1 MSISYRLTTTILE
14 IFYEKHNEPYVKML
28 VSYIEDFMPL
38 ETSGCVHSLSL
49 FLLIG
54 NLHLAL

>member
-1 MSISYRLTTTILE
+1 MSISYRLTTTILK
-14 IFYEKHNEPYVKML
+14 IFYEKHSEPYVKMH

-38 ETSGCVHSLSL
+38 EPSGWVHSLSL